1 MKIPQKMYS
10 ELRIY
15 DTLDLEKYL
24 KALLDEINSRSG
36 YKEQQIELIY
46 TRDAQRNVINA
57 EKILKSR
64 SLQLRMT

>member
-1 MKIPQKMYS
+1 MYS

-36 YKEQQIELIY
+36 YKQQQIELIY
-46 TRDAQRNVINA
+46 TRDAQ
-57 EKILKSR
+57 
-64 SLQLRMT
+64 